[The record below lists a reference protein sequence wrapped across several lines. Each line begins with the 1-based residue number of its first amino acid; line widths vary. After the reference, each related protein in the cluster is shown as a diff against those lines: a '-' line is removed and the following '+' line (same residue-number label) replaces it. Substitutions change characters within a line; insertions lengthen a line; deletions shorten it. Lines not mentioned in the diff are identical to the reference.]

1 MARSTSLQT
10 ITATSAA
17 CVVRPLRYG
26 RNANSAIY
34 PDRLINPA
42 TNLPFLEAA
51 SQDFKAGD
59 LVYLNGGAVTE
70 VQYAQTVPIAGLAL
84 TDATTVTGSQIEI
97 MPIYPEVEYIMHVTH
112 NATETT
118 CIPTTIALL
127 MGNMY
132 GLCAATVNYTAGHPK
147 FLLGG
152 GTVYSFMIDKANTL
166 PRILITGLVENPD
179 IISTT
184 TLIPVYCKF
193 PRIFTKA
200 DYTEAYKNLQF

>member
-1 MARSTSLQT
+1 MARLTSLQT

-17 CVVRPLRYG
+17 CVVHPLRYG

-59 LVYLNGGAVTE
+59 FVYLNAGAVTE
-70 VQYAQTVPIAGLAL
+70 VQYNSVVPIVGMAL
-84 TDATTVTGSQIEI
+84 EDATGTTGDQVEI

-112 NATETT
+112 DSTETT

-127 MGNMY
+127 IGNAY
-132 GLCAATVNYTAGHPK
+132 GLCAATVNYAAGHPK
-147 FLLGG
+147 FPLGS
-152 GTVYSFMIDKANTL
+152 GT
-166 PRILITGLVENPD
+166 
-179 IISTT
+179 
-184 TLIPVYCKF
+184 
-193 PRIFTKA
+193 
-200 DYTEAYKNLQF
+200 Q